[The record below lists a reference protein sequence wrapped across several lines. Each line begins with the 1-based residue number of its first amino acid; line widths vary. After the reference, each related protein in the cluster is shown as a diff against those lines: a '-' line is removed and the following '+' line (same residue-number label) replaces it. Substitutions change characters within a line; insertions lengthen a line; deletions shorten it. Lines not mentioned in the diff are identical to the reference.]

1 MCKWKYGFKRKLPAS
16 MCNTFKKVYLLFI
29 FFSVKLNLQFNYQ
42 YLFFLNQLIIEPCAM
57 QVNPIPPG
65 GAESARADFNF
76 RELS

>member
-1 MCKWKYGFKRKLPAS
+1 

-29 FFSVKLNLQFNYQ
+29 FFSVKLHLQFNYQ

-65 GAESARADFNF
+65 GGAESARTNFNF
-76 RELS
+76 QELS